1 MDSSSP
7 CLEVITF
14 KYRDIRQE
22 VPHRYSRDSGLNMPK
37 WSRLF
42 PSQRGR
48 GFSGARQAEPL
59 APITPTIF
67 LRVVS
72 NIITDNSLQST
83 SFDSTRCQSTGL
95 RVSLIHQTHTS
106 YQPFGE
112 SRRSRSGQ
120 VVCRTIARPL
130 GSSTLRHP
138 SQLALHR
145 LARRLL
151 HSTSLRSSRFELS
164 IRPPSKWLGIA

>member
-130 GSSTLRHP
+130 GSSTFDI
-138 SQLALHR
+138 HR
-145 LARRLL
+145 SWHCIDWLDDCFTPL
-151 HSTSLRSSRFELS
+151 HSAHLVLS
-164 IRPPSKWLGIA
+164 YPFVHLQNG